1 MRVFS
6 FIIQSLNEFWN
17 VGGALKR
24 SSPIERATAIPD
36 ERERRRAGPG
46 LKF

>member
-6 FIIQSLNEFWN
+6 FIIQSLNGFLERLC
-17 VGGALKR
+17 LKR
-24 SSPIERATAIPD
+24 SSPIERATAIPE

-46 LKF
+46 LNS